1 MCRHSGAK
9 RMRKFRGAGI
19 AAVPQIEAAVHQH
32 LHRPGTQGLIRTARQ
47 CTAFRHQ
54 AAAMLVE
61 IKFVAM
67 FSPIAIE
74 PFHRR
79 LQFERL
85 SSQRGTVSCL
95 SAVAHIP
102 LVARMSILADSETRD
117 EISISSRVNAR
128 NQLELTSRSSL
139 RVIRAFF

>member
-1 MCRHSGAK
+1 
-9 RMRKFRGAGI
+9 
-19 AAVPQIEAAVHQH
+19 
-32 LHRPGTQGLIRTARQ
+32 
-47 CTAFRHQ
+47 
-54 AAAMLVE
+54 MLVE

-85 SSQRGTVSCL
+85 SGQRGTVSCL

-102 LVARMSILADSETRD
+102 LVARISILADSETRD
-117 EISISSRVNAR
+117 EISISSSVRTGDKIAVSSSVG
-128 NQLELTSRSSL
+128 QLVKRSLFVHQS
-139 RVIRAFF
+139 

>member
-1 MCRHSGAK
+1 
-9 RMRKFRGAGI
+9 
-19 AAVPQIEAAVHQH
+19 
-32 LHRPGTQGLIRTARQ
+32 
-47 CTAFRHQ
+47 
-54 AAAMLVE
+54 MLVE
-61 IKFVAM
+61 IKFVPM

-74 PFHRR
+74 PLHRR

-85 SSQRGTVSCL
+85 SGQRGTVSCL

-139 RVIRAFF
+139 QVIRAFF